1 MFEYTYSEHEK
12 STHQRDQ
19 LWTLQLK
26 RISLGKRVD
35 LKENNHMFHL
45 FGFKPFFSQHKRT
58 EGKKRKLSK
67 QQTN

>member
-1 MFEYTYSEHEK
+1 MFEYTYSKHEK

-45 FGFKPFFSQHKRT
+45 FGFKPFFSSAQKNR
-58 EGKKRKLSK
+58 KKKK
-67 QQTN
+67 II